1 MVNAR
6 DSHGNAYCVFI
17 SLEGWWTLAGG
28 NTPVNRSA
36 TLSPGRALESI
47 LSCPIR
53 PIGSIR
59 LILFHYPPT
68 HFHPKSTL
76 ANPKSTV
83 DLGCEPLIRGE
94 NDLRPPLSPTR
105 YQLIIRP
112 ENKGIKPKS
121 NRHRPKNFKISGV
134 SWLVSMMATTQQ
146 GRVCRSRSVTG
157 YSEKKIVYFFGGS
170 LKNQRS
176 GFWQKAAFSLHP
188 YFGAKTHL
196 NFRHPI
202 LTYSNHCQ
210 PIPTNLTP
218 PFFREGQNP
227 NQSTHLE
234 ASGLSFPS

>member
-6 DSHGNAYCVFI
+6 DSHGNAYRVLI
-17 SLEGWWTLAGG
+17 SPEGWGTLAGG
-28 NTPVNRSA
+28 NTPGNRPA
-36 TLSPGRALESI
+36 TLRPGRALESI

-53 PIGSIR
+53 PIGPIR
-59 LILFHYPPT
+59 LIQFPHPHTTPHPQSTFT
-68 HFHPKSTL
+68 HSE
-76 ANPKSTV
+76 STV

-112 ENKGIKPKS
+112 ENEGIKPKS

-134 SWLVSMMATTQQ
+134 SWCLVSMMATTQQ

-176 GFWQKAAFSLHP
+176 GFWQKAAIF
-188 YFGAKTHL
+188 AL
-196 NFRHPI
+196 NSGTLPRLVIVHIF
-202 LTYSNHCQ
+202 LTFN
-210 PIPTNLTP
+210 
-218 PFFREGQNP
+218 
-227 NQSTHLE
+227 
-234 ASGLSFPS
+234 

>member
-28 NTPVNRSA
+28 NTPGNRSA
-36 TLSPGRALESI
+36 TLRLGRALESI

-59 LILFHYPPT
+59 LIQFPHPQANP
-68 HFHPKSTL
+68 HPKSTL
-76 ANPKSTV
+76 
-83 DLGCEPLIRGE
+83 DLSCEGLIKVE
-94 NDLRPPLSPTR
+94 NGLRPPLSPTR

-121 NRHRPKNFKISGV
+121 NRHRPKIFKISGV
-134 SWLVSMMATTQQ
+134 SWCLVSMMATTQQ
-146 GRVCRSRSVTG
+146 GRVCRSRSATG

-176 GFWQKAAFSLHP
+176 GFWQKAAFSLFAFYDRLLP
-188 YFGAKTHL
+188 SPL
-196 NFRHPI
+196 FRWQNSPQFSPP
-202 LTYSNHCQ
+202 YSN
-210 PIPTNLTP
+210 L
-218 PFFREGQNP
+218 F
-227 NQSTHLE
+227 
-234 ASGLSFPS
+234 